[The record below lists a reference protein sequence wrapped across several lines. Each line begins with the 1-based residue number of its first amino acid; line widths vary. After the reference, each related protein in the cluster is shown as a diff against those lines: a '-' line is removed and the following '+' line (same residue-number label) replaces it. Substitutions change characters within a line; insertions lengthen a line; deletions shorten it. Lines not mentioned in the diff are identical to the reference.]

1 MATERNEHERFSC
14 SDKNAANGA
23 ASPPRVFI
31 LSAIRLLRDGLVFA
45 LSRQP
50 SVKIVGSADATASP
64 HEVSL
69 HGPDVLLLDI
79 SSPAMLESSIF
90 FRRAM
95 PDVKIVALGVAEIE
109 PVVLACAKAGVS
121 GFVYPQG
128 SANDV
133 VTAVHSAVRGELIC
147 SPRTAGMLLS
157 RISSLAAP
165 GSDAAGDA
173 LTPREQE
180 IMTFVNEGLSNKQIA
195 TLLGIRDATVKNHV
209 HSILGKLRV
218 RRRGEAAAQLRQH
231 RPRGDAVPARFAG
244 RPPFGSN
251 GRGLDQPV

>member
-1 MATERNEHERFSC
+1 MATERNERKRASC
-14 SDKNAANGA
+14 SDKNAAKGA
-23 ASPPRVFI
+23 PPPPRVFV
-31 LSAIRLLRDGLVFA
+31 LSGIRLLRDGLAFA

-50 SVKIVGSADATASP
+50 SVEIVGSADATASP

-69 HGPDVLLLDI
+69 HRPDVLLIDI
-79 SSPAMLESSIF
+79 SSATMLESSIL

-128 SANDV
+128 SASDV

-147 SPRTAGMLLS
+147 SPRTAGMLLNRVS
-157 RISSLAAP
+157 NLGARGA
-165 GSDAAGDA
+165 DASGDA

-180 IMTFVNEGLSNKQIA
+180 VMTFVNEGLSNKQIA
-195 TLLGIRDATVKNHV
+195 TLLGIRDATVKNHM
-209 HSILGKLRV
+209 HSILAKLRV

-231 RPRGDAVPARFAG
+231 RPRADALPARHIG

-251 GRGLDQPV
+251 GRGLDQLV